1 MKRKVALILLIVVIP
16 FVGFSTDP
24 IPDAE
29 HDYLVIISTDY
40 GDMKIMLHDDTPK
53 HKKNFVKLAKAGVY
67 DNLTFHRVID
77 GFMIQTGDPKT
88 RNKPADYDPSIVP
101 ETLPA
106 EIRKNHKHIYGAVAA
121 ARLGDKQN
129 PERRSSGTQFY
140 IVENSKGA
148 PHLDGKYTVFGQVID
163 GYGVINKIADQ
174 PTGKNDRPKEDIR
187 MTVEVKKV
195 KRDEMFNF

>member
-1 MKRKVALILLIVVIP
+1 MKRKVALTLLVVIIP
-16 FVGFSTDP
+16 LLGFSTDP
-24 IPDAE
+24 IPDST
-29 HDYLVIISTDY
+29 HDYLVTISTDY

-77 GFMIQTGDPKT
+77 DFMIQTGDPKT
-88 RNKPADYDPSIVP
+88 RNKPGDYDPSVIP

-106 EIRKNHKHIYGAVAA
+106 EIRDNHKHVFGAVAA
-121 ARLGDKQN
+121 ARRGDEKN
-129 PERRSSGTQFY
+129 PERRSSGSQFY

-163 GYGVINKIADQ
+163 GFQVIKKIADQ
-174 PTGKNDRPKEDIR
+174 PTGKDDRPKEAIR
-187 MTVEVKKV
+187 MTVKVEKV
-195 KRDEMFNF
+195 KRDEMFKF

>member
-1 MKRKVALILLIVVIP
+1 MKRKLTLILLFAILP
-16 FVGFSTDP
+16 LFGFSTDP
-24 IPDAE
+24 IPDST
-29 HDYLVIISTDY
+29 HDYLVTISTDY

-77 GFMIQTGDPKT
+77 DFMIQTGDPKT
-88 RNKPADYDPSIVP
+88 RNKPGDYDRSIIP

-106 EIRKNHKHIYGAVAA
+106 EIRKNHKHVYGAVAA
-121 ARLGDKQN
+121 ARQGDKEN
-129 PERRSSGTQFY
+129 PERRSSGSQFY
-140 IVENSKGA
+140 IVENSQGT
-148 PHLDGKYTVFGQVID
+148 PHLDGKYTVFGQVLE
-163 GYGVINKIADQ
+163 GYEVINKIADQ
-174 PTGKNDRPKEDIR
+174 PTGENDRPKEDIR